1 MLSTPLQLASMSNNI
16 EDDFFGDC
24 DDNDALI
31 ERFNDAAIPGADQ
44 YGELSNRESAATER
58 QHFAI
63 GYHETYDD
71 SYEASLQ
78 NGFDDGYCSNYDT
91 ALHLGQ
97 ILGQFAI
104 RVESSKKFR
113 ENDGSYGPRHA
124 TTENKLTEIS
134 HRIRNLL
141 LSITQSENSQS
152 TKKSKGDGFQKEYDG
167 VMAEVVESSTKA
179 SQEQRLKDRKDLED
193 LTEDVKNIIT
203 AAMAE

>member
-1 MLSTPLQLASMSNNI
+1 MLSTPLQLASMRNNI

-44 YGELSNRESAATER
+44 YGELSNRERAATER

-167 VMAEVVESSTKA
+167 VMAEVVESST
-179 SQEQRLKDRKDLED
+179 QEQRLKDRKDLED